1 MNRYVIFLA
10 LICALVLSL
19 CGSTAAA
26 DMNTTQLPS
35 NRHIF
40 INVSNDDGVL
50 FNMDGTRYGG
60 PNGTYYIKADGGGLN
75 ELHISNS
82 NETTYGQ
89 VTVINSNKTNP
100 SGVFYIT
107 NTGGRGFDNDIIL
120 LVAVKGP
127 IPDKFS
133 LHIKS
138 GGYY

>member
-50 FNMDGTRYGG
+50 FNDGWYPVWRSKW
-60 PNGTYYIKADGGGLN
+60 YI
-75 ELHISNS
+75 LH
-82 NETTYGQ
+82 
-89 VTVINSNKTNP
+89 
-100 SGVFYIT
+100 
-107 NTGGRGFDNDIIL
+107 
-120 LVAVKGP
+120 
-127 IPDKFS
+127 
-133 LHIKS
+133 
-138 GGYY
+138 